1 MIAVHFVPMLKGTV
15 APKSKVF
22 SVVLFIHLVCTGCR
36 GVCLLISG
44 MGYGTSHVVLK
55 AQDEDNML
63 CPCSVD

>member
-36 GVCLLISG
+36 GG
-44 MGYGTSHVVLK
+44 MGYSTSHVVLK